1 MESICST
8 LCLIIFC
15 LLIRKSIREG
25 RQIKAPPFYS
35 SLQAQGPVLPS
46 QGSSVTDNAA
56 LSHCPGGDNPP
67 HSPGD
72 APSCLQVGALF
83 PDVL

>member
-1 MESICST
+1 MESICFT

-25 RQIKAPPFYS
+25 RQIKVPLFYS

-46 QGSSVTDNAA
+46 QGSLVTNNAA
-56 LSHCPGGDNPP
+56 LSHCLGNDNLLR
-67 HSPGD
+67 SPGD
-72 APSCLQVGALF
+72 APS
-83 PDVL
+83 